1 MSYTIVD
8 FWLRRKSNVHVA
20 QNWCRSNHYIWL
32 GNTIFCFFNFSKNYA
47 SQFGVAQVLPVFS
60 MNGKIGNFFTSQII
74 ISNTVVLIGTLLEC
88 TVPKNFFRVFFI
100 YALSCVA
107 RCFLI
112 IVSNLEALFCV
123 FYKVYM

>member
-1 MSYTIVD
+1 MSMLLKTGVGQII
-8 FWLRRKSNVHVA
+8 
-20 QNWCRSNHYIWL
+20 HYIWL

-107 RCFLI
+107 RCF
-112 IVSNLEALFCV
+112 F
-123 FYKVYM
+123 